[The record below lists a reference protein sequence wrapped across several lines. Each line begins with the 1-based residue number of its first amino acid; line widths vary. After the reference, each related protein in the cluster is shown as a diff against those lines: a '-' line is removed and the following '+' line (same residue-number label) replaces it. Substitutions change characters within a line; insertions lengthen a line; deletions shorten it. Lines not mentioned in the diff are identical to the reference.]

1 MKSTIFFSE
10 NGQSLQT
17 VNGFVKKVEKFN
29 ECSKDASYVR
39 FSDMRGWASSDTYFK
54 RCADGTW
61 VTPMWQ
67 SGDGYAR
74 KVLKAKRAN
83 YAVEIISISND
94 EAEKIITAETKSLL
108 GDAASVINWCDNTDD
123 AYRGAGNYRLIIQGG
138 EVKGS
143 IYGGFHGCRKSMKA
157 MLCSHEAF
165 VNAIY
170 QVAEDK
176 IGQGFKIVKAEGCGH
191 KFYLRERTEGVDVT
205 EFDVPSVNGGM
216 SHNIEIK

>member
-1 MKSTIFFSE
+1 MRTTSFYSE
-10 NGQSLQT
+10 DEKKLQSF
-17 VNGFVKKVEKFN
+17 NGFVNGIEKFN
-29 ECSKDASYVR
+29 AYSNDAAYVR

-61 VTPMWQ
+61 VSPMWQ

-74 KVLKAKRAN
+74 KILKAKRTN
-83 YAVEIISISND
+83 YAVEIIPVSNE
-94 EAEKIITAETKSLL
+94 EAEKIITDETKSLL
-108 GDAASVINWCDNTDD
+108 GDAASVINWCDSTDGV
-123 AYRGAGNYRLIIQGG
+123 YRGAGNYRLIIQDG

-143 IYGGFHGCRKSMKA
+143 IYGGFHGCRKSMQA

-176 IGQGFKIVKAEGCGH
+176 IGNDFKIVKADGSAH

-216 SHNIEIK
+216 HNNIEIK

>member
-1 MKSTIFFSE
+1 M
-10 NGQSLQT
+10 QT
-17 VNGFVKKVEKFN
+17 VNGLVKEIKKFKDY
-29 ECSKDASYVR
+29 SKDAAYVR
-39 FSDMRGWASSDTYFK
+39 FSDMRGWSANDTYFY

-61 VTPMWQ
+61 VSPMWQ
-67 SGDGYAR
+67 TSDGYAR
-74 KVLKAKRAN
+74 KVLMAKKVN

-94 EAEKIITAETKSLL
+94 EAEKIITAETNSLL
-108 GDAASVINWCDNTDD
+108 SDAASVINWHDN
-123 AYRGAGNYRLIIQGG
+123 AYRGAGIYRLIIQDG

-165 VNAIY
+165 INAIY

-176 IGQGFKIVKAEGCGH
+176 IGQGFKIVKAEGSGH

-216 SHNIEIK
+216 HNNIEIK

>member
-1 MKSTIFFSE
+1 MKSTSFYSE
-10 NGQSLQT
+10 KGKKVQT
-17 VNGFVKKVEKFN
+17 VNGFVKSIKSFN
-29 ECSKDASYVR
+29 EYSADAAYVR

-74 KVLKAKRAN
+74 KVLTAKRAN
-83 YAVEIISISND
+83 YAVEIIPVSNE
-94 EAEKIITAETKSLL
+94 EAEKIIENETKTLFN
-108 GDAASVINWCDNTDD
+108 DAASVINWHDN

-176 IGQGFKIVKAEGCGH
+176 IGNDFKIVKADGSAH
-191 KFYLRERTEGVDVT
+191 KFYLRERIEGVESS
-205 EFDVPSVNGGM
+205 EFDVPSVNGGI

>member
-1 MKSTIFFSE
+1 MRTTSFFNE
-10 NGQSLQT
+10 NGKKVQT
-17 VNGFVKKVEKFN
+17 VNGFVKSIKTFDEY
-29 ECSKDASYVR
+29 SQDAAYVR
-39 FSDMRGWASSDTYFK
+39 FSDMRGWSSSDTYFK

-108 GDAASVINWCDNTDD
+108 GDAARVIDWCGSTDE
-123 AYRGAGNYRLIIQGG
+123 AYRGAGAYRLIIQNG

-165 VNAIY
+165 INAVY

-176 IGQGFKIVKAEGCGH
+176 IGQGFKIVKADGSAH
-191 KFYLRERTEGVDVT
+191 KFYLRERIEGVDVT
-205 EFDVPSVNGGM
+205 EFDVPSVNGGL
-216 SHNIEIK
+216 HNNIEIK

>member
-1 MKSTIFFSE
+1 MKQTSFYSE
-10 NGQSLQT
+10 NGKKVQT
-17 VNGFVKKVEKFN
+17 VNGFVKSIKSFN
-29 ECSKDASYVR
+29 EYSADAAYVR
-39 FSDMRGWASSDTYFK
+39 FSGMRGWSSSDTYFK

-61 VTPMWQ
+61 VSPMWQ
-67 SGDGYAR
+67 TSDGYAR
-74 KVLKAKRAN
+74 KVLMAKKVN

-94 EAEKIITAETKSLL
+94 EAEKIITAETNSLL
-108 GDAASVINWCDNTDD
+108 SDAASVINWHDN
-123 AYRGAGNYRLIIQGG
+123 AYRGAGIYRLIIQDG

-165 VNAIY
+165 INAIY

-176 IGQGFKIVKAEGCGH
+176 IGQGFKIVKAEGSGH

-216 SHNIEIK
+216 HNNIEIK

>member
-1 MKSTIFFSE
+1 MRTTSFYSE
-10 NGQSLQT
+10 DEKKLQSF
-17 VNGFVKKVEKFN
+17 NGFVNGIEKFN
-29 ECSKDASYVR
+29 AYSNDAAYVR

-61 VTPMWQ
+61 VSPMWQ
-67 SGDGYAR
+67 TSDGYAR
-74 KVLKAKRAN
+74 KILVAKKAN
-83 YAVEIISISND
+83 YAVEIMSVSND
-94 EAEKIITAETKSLL
+94 EAEKIITDETKSLL
-108 GDAASVINWCDNTDD
+108 GSAASVINWHDN
-123 AYRGAGNYRLIIQGG
+123 AYRGAGIYRLIIQNG

-143 IYGGFHGCRKSMKA
+143 IYGGFHGCRKSMRA

-165 VNAIY
+165 INAVY

-176 IGQGFKIVKAEGCGH
+176 IGQGFKIVKADGSGH

>member
-1 MKSTIFFSE
+1 
-10 NGQSLQT
+10 
-17 VNGFVKKVEKFN
+17 
-29 ECSKDASYVR
+29 
-39 FSDMRGWASSDTYFK
+39 MRGWASSDIYFK

-61 VTPMWQ
+61 VSPMWQ
-67 SGDGYAR
+67 TSDGYAR
-74 KVLKAKRAN
+74 KVLTAKKVN

-108 GDAASVINWCDNTDD
+108 GDAASVIDWCGSTDE
-123 AYRGAGNYRLIIQGG
+123 AYRGAGAYRLIIQDGKI
-138 EVKGS
+138 KGS
-143 IYGGFHGCRKSMKA
+143 IYGGFQGCRKSMKA

-176 IGQGFKIVKAEGCGH
+176 IGNDFQIVKADGSAH
-191 KFYLRERTEGVDVT
+191 KFYLRERIEGVDT
-205 EFDVPSVNGGM
+205 KEFDVPSVNGGM

>member
-1 MKSTIFFSE
+1 MKQTSFYNV
-10 NGQSLQT
+10 NGEKLQT
-17 VNGFVKKVEKFN
+17 VNGLVKEIKKFKDY
-29 ECSKDASYVR
+29 SKDAAYVR
-39 FSDMRGWASSDTYFK
+39 FSDMRGWSANDTYFY

-61 VTPMWQ
+61 ASPMWQ

-74 KVLKAKRAN
+74 KVLTAKRAN
-83 YAVEIISISND
+83 YAVEIIPVSNE

-108 GDAASVINWCDNTDD
+108 GDAASVINWHDN
-123 AYRGAGNYRLIIQGG
+123 AYRGAGAYRLIIQDG
-138 EVKGS
+138 EVKGA

-165 VNAIY
+165 MNAIY

-176 IGQGFKIVKAEGCGH
+176 IGNDFKIVKAEGSGH

>member
-1 MKSTIFFSE
+1 MKSTSFYSE
-10 NGQSLQT
+10 NGKKVQT
-17 VNGFVKKVEKFN
+17 VNGFVKSIKSFN
-29 ECSKDASYVR
+29 EYSADAAYVR
-39 FSDMRGWASSDTYFK
+39 FSDMRGWSSSDTYFK

-61 VTPMWQ
+61 VSPMWQ
-67 SGDGYAR
+67 TSDGYVR

-83 YAVEIISISND
+83 YAVEIISISNE

-108 GDAASVINWCDNTDD
+108 GDAASVIDWCGSTDE
-123 AYRGAGNYRLIIQGG
+123 AYRGAGNYRLIIQDG

-143 IYGGFHGCRKSMKA
+143 IYGGFHGCRKSMQA

-176 IGQGFKIVKAEGCGH
+176 IGNDFKIVKADGSAH

-216 SHNIEIK
+216 HNNIEIK